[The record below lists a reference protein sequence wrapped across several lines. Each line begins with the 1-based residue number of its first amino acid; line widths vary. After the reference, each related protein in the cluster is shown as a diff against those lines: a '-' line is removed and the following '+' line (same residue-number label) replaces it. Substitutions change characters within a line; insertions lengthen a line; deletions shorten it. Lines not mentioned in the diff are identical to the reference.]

1 MEKTFK
7 CDDCIIITI
16 PLIRGRHGEV
26 QQMPPEKFHCVFKDT
41 YKVFLKGQ
49 PKALGT
55 VQIVTALLIIGLGLL
70 RTEDFALIALYTIPS
85 ILFVASGLVTY
96 AAAQSPNMCIA
107 KFSFSLNIMSFF
119 GAIVALVLC
128 CILSMNPYALHRIY
142 KLSAG
147 IDVMIAIHLFLEIII
162 AVVLIFWE
170 SKAVCRNHFNI
181 LVG

>member
-85 ILFVASGLVTY
+85 IL
-96 AAAQSPNMCIA
+96 A
-107 KFSFSLNIMSFF
+107 KISFSLNIMSFF

-181 LVG
+181 LPLINFKYMEA